1 MADNVTIPNGDV
13 TFWRAYGQFVR
24 NLLLGPNTPA
34 PGIDFLYP
42 LAPTEFGLRG
52 GRPIPDAVTNFN
64 VTNFANSLQTTDSP
78 LFTTLGLGYFE
89 SLEQYL
95 NSVQVKQITDDQKE
109 KLREAKETW
118 QNSRDEYKQVKT
130 QAQLQY
136 GKDKDAKERKISFPR
151 WCRDNAPEVLEA
163 ERQVNLDQTSL
174 RTLQNRFYGAS
185 FNALGNR
192 LRRIEA
198 AASENSS
205 NPGVNMP
212 CFNMDYDIDEVALRN
227 DTRVE
232 NIDPSNLIF
241 KPLYAIP
248 GYESACDRWIKKET
262 GDNTVFT
269 SKLSQF
275 THNDWTELGYSRS
288 VSHKSNSFWIFF
300 NRSSSSTHE
309 RTTLNFSGSDWRNET
324 EITLTAE
331 GAVQNFTVTAG
342 IWDVPGVRNL
352 HPVLNPDER
361 DTALGL
367 VRINRILVGYKIGVK
382 ITFARSLRTQVR
394 DMIRDARQ
402 DTEGGLRIFGFQFG
416 ADTENTSSF
425 TRDIN
430 SVKYTEESGVL
441 TIPPTPD
448 GVPFVLGMLG
458 KKITR
463 DS

>member
-1 MADNVTIPNGDV
+1 MADKITIPDGDA

-34 PGIDFLYP
+34 PGIDYLYV

-64 VTNFANSLQTTDSP
+64 VTNFANSLQTIDSP

-95 NSVQVKQITDDQKE
+95 NSVQVKDITPDQKE

-118 QNSRDEYKQVKT
+118 QTSRDEYKRVKT
-130 QAQLQY
+130 EAQLQY
-136 GKDKDAKERKISFPR
+136 GKDKDAKQRKISFPQ
-151 WCRDNAPEVLEA
+151 WCRENAPEVLEA
-163 ERQVNLDQTSL
+163 ERQANLDQTTL
-174 RTLQNRFYGAS
+174 RTLQNRYYGAS

-212 CFNMDYDIDEVALRN
+212 CFNMDYDIDEQALRN

-232 NIDPSNLIF
+232 NIDPSNLIY
-241 KPLYAIP
+241 KPLYAIL
-248 GYESACDRWIKKET
+248 GYESACDRWIRKET
-262 GDNTVFT
+262 GDNTIFT

-275 THNDWTELGYSRS
+275 THNDWTELGHSRT
-288 VSHKSNSFWIFF
+288 VSQQSNSFWIFF
-300 NRSSSSTHE
+300 SKFSSSTHE
-309 RTTLNFSGSDWRNET
+309 RTTLNFSGSDWRSET
-324 EITLTAE
+324 EITLAAE
-331 GAVQNFTVTAG
+331 GAVQNFTVNAG
-342 IWDVPGVRNL
+342 IWDVPGVRRL
-352 HPVLNPDER
+352 HPVLNPGET

-367 VRINRILVGYKIGVK
+367 VRINRILVGYKVGVK

-394 DMIRDARQ
+394 NLISEAQQ

-416 ADTENTSSF
+416 GDTQNTSSF

-430 SVKYTEESGVL
+430 SVKYTEESGLL
-441 TIPPTPD
+441 TLPPTPD

-458 KKITR
+458 KRITR